1 MKLINILEKYNEYLP
16 KNYKADYIM
25 LDVYNNINVIY
36 YKNYNRNKNL
46 ITEIL
51 EELTIVSMNKLNA
64 KLKPLG
70 LTYITH
76 YFDKHVYYHEIVP
89 LDFVLKENG
98 KINNIGGDLD

>member
-1 MKLINILEKYNEYLP
+1 MKLINVLEKYQNYLP
-16 KNYKADYIM
+16 KNYKVDYVM

-36 YKNYNRNKNL
+36 YKNYDRNKNI

-51 EELTIVSMNKLNA
+51 EELNIVSMSKLNTQ
-64 KLKPLG
+64 LKKIG

-76 YFDKHVYYHEIVP
+76 YFDKHIYYHEIVS
-89 LDFVLKENG
+89 LDSVLKENG